1 MLLTKDLQ
9 LDTVIGVTSMDL
21 NGQTRRYLKNG

>member
-1 MLLTKDLQ
+1 MLLTKDQ
-9 LDTVIGVTSMDL
+9 RLDTVIGVISMDL